1 MDDAQLVVAARAG
14 DPNAIEAIYD
24 AYADGIH
31 DFCASMLRNRAEAT
45 DAVQETFVV
54 AFDSLEDL
62 AEPSR
67 LRSWLYALA
76 HRAVR
81 DVVARR
87 GLPFYAGDE
96 DLVAPSGGPDESL
109 SRAELAEFVWQAT
122 CGLDLAE
129 RVLLDLHLRQ
139 GLEGRDLAGAA
150 GVPPPQ
156 LEGRVHRLEA
166 HVERSI
172 GALLVARTSRR
183 TCPELFGV
191 LNSGDGEDLRERV
204 TAHVDDCERCL
215 SRRRIAPNPLTLLVT
230 TPMAAAPA
238 YLRRVVLAKAEAGRD
253 AAPVRWAFNRE
264 GFPELSAGPVIGDQG
279 TDLTT
284 ITPAASTGPVFA
296 STRDTTVMPVRS
308 GAGALAAGGAVGAA
322 GGWVSGGGGG
332 DRRGGGGTAG
342 GSGGDGGSPPTTVF
356 RPPDDHDRRGAL
368 IGGLAGLIILI
379 AAIVIVVSSR
389 GHGSSGTVGV
399 TATTTAT
406 TVATTTTLAQVALP
420 TVVSSSTVPH
430 TTVAP
435 KGHLIVGSKTLD
447 LGVSATNVSV
457 QIGNDGAAPADFTAS
472 TTGTGLTVS
481 PPVGSLTAGASQT
494 LQLTLDRS
502 VAAPGAFTGSVLIAS
517 PAGNSTIPVTA
528 MIDPGPMITN
538 DVATPTTLSA
548 TSCPTYLATTKA
560 TVTATVTSAQPLNT
574 APVLHRMVSRV
585 EKVDAMASTGGG
597 GYTGVLGPFPT
608 TGTVEWWIV
617 AVDSAYVTT
626 SSPHQFLT
634 VAC

>member
-14 DPNAIEAIYD
+14 DRNAIEAIYD
-24 AYADGIH
+24 AYAEGIH
-31 DFCASMLRNRAEAT
+31 DFCASMLRNRAEAS
-45 DAVQETFVV
+45 DAVQETFAV
-54 AFDSLEDL
+54 AFESLENL
-62 AEPSR
+62 AEAAR
-67 LRSWLYALA
+67 LRAWLYALA

-96 DLVAPSGGPDESL
+96 DLVAGSGAPDESL
-109 SRAELAEFVWQAT
+109 SRGELAEFVWQAT

-139 GLEGRDLAGAA
+139 GLEGRDLAAAA

-156 LEGRVHRLEA
+156 LESRVHRLEA

-172 GALLVARTSRR
+172 GALLVARTGPRS
-183 TCPELFGV
+183 CPELFGV
-191 LNSGDGEDLRERV
+191 RTNGDPEDLRERV

-215 SRRRIAPNPLTLLVT
+215 SRRRIVPNPLTLLMT
-230 TPMAAAPA
+230 TPVAPVPA
-238 YLRRVVLAKAEAGRD
+238 YLRRVVLATAEAGVD
-253 AAPVRWAFNRE
+253 SPPRWAFNRE
-264 GFPELSAGPVIGDQG
+264 GFPELSAGAVIGDRA

-284 ITPAASTGPVFA
+284 LTPAASTGPVFA
-296 STRDTTVMPVRS
+296 STRDTTVMPV
-308 GAGALAAGGAVGAA
+308 GAGAGGAGAA
-322 GGWVSGGGGG
+322 GGWVTGGGAGG
-332 DRRGGGGTAG
+332 DRRGGGWRAG
-342 GSGGDGGSPPTTVF
+342 GSGGDGDGPPTTVF
-356 RPPDDHDRRGAL
+356 RPPDEHDRRGAL

-379 AAIVIVVSSR
+379 AAIVVVVSSR
-389 GHGSSGTVGV
+389 GRGSSGTVGV

-406 TVATTTTLAQVALP
+406 TVATTTTLVQVTLP
-420 TVVSSSTVPH
+420 TVVSSSTVPS

-481 PPVGSLTAGASQT
+481 PPAGSLTAGASQT

-538 DVATPTTLSA
+538 DVATPTTISA
-548 TSCPTYLATTKA
+548 TTCPTHLATTKA
-560 TVTATVTSAQPLNT
+560 TVTATITSAQPLNI
-574 APVLHRMVSRV
+574 APVLHRMVSGV
-585 EKVDAMASTGGG
+585 EKVGAMTSASAGS
-597 GYTGVLGPFPT
+597 YTGVLGPFPT